1 MKNVATENAAGAGHF
16 HSVRFYGDDTS
27 LCRMVA
33 GFIGDGLASGQPAI
47 VIATAPHREEVLDE
61 LQSLAFDGSRLQTSG
76 ALQLLDAEHTLS
88 SFMKA
93 GRPHGI
99 AFRRAMG
106 EALQR
111 AQAVRPHTRVRAYG
125 EMVDWLWKRD
135 ATETAI
141 RLEVLWNALAERYAF
156 SLLCGYSI
164 ENVYKKGSYEQICRH
179 HTHVVSASG
188 QHTRVD
194 VA

>member
-1 MKNVATENAAGAGHF
+1 MKTVATETAAGADHF
-16 HSVRFYGDDTS
+16 HSVRFYVDDTS

-33 GFIGDGLASGQPAI
+33 GYIGDGLASGQPAI
-47 VIATAPHREEVLDE
+47 VIATATHCEEILDE
-61 LQSLAFDGSRLQTSG
+61 LQSLSFDGSRLQTSG

-93 GRPHGI
+93 GRPHPI
-99 AFRRAMG
+99 AFRRAVG

-111 AQAVRPHTRVRAYG
+111 AQAARPHMTIRAYG

-135 ATETAI
+135 ETEAAI
-141 RLEVLWNALAERYAF
+141 RLEILWNALAAEYAF
-156 SLLCGYSI
+156 SLLCGYSM

-188 QHTRVD
+188 QHTRVK